1 MHHPNA
7 KPHATSHARRA
18 LLGLA
23 AYLLPAIP
31 AAQSH
36 AQPAAVTDSEPAAKV
51 RIVASHEDLAP
62 GTITWIGI
70 EFDIADKWHIYW
82 PGQNDS
88 GYAPSIEWTLPQGV
102 TAGPL
107 HWPTP
112 KRYVMPGDI
121 LDHTYEGK
129 LILLTPLTISPGFNP
144 VGSSA
149 SEATTIKAEV
159 SWLECEEGCVPREAS
174 LTHTFAL
181 AQSEAPR
188 TSQDNAAIQAQLKA
202 LPIADPAVVAEAIK
216 VSWLDREHATILATN
231 PLASRIAFYPH
242 EDGLSVSSILAT
254 AEAKG
259 QSVKLRV
266 TPSRDK
272 HLQGIVQVWNQEG
285 RSLGAYLLNKPPEK
299 GDAGTIK

>member
-1 MHHPNA
+1 MQH
-7 KPHATSHARRA
+7 KPTNPRATPLARRA

-23 AYLLPAIP
+23 ACLLPTIP
-31 AAQSH
+31 AAHTH

-51 RIVASHEDLAP
+51 RIVASHEGLAP
-62 GTITWIGI
+62 GTTTWIGI

-88 GYAPSIEWTLPQGV
+88 GYAPSIEWTLPEGV

-129 LILLTPLTISPGFNP
+129 LILLTPLTIAPSFHHANTT
-144 VGSSA
+144 
-149 SEATTIKAEV
+149 EAPTIKAEV

-174 LTHTFAL
+174 LTHTL
-181 AQSEAPR
+181 SSDPSEAPR
-188 TSQDNAAIQAQLKA
+188 PSKDNAAIQAQLKA
-202 LPIADPAVVAEAIK
+202 LPIADPAVVSEAIK
-216 VSWLDREHATILATN
+216 VSWHDRENVTILSTN
-231 PLASRIAFYPH
+231 PLAARIAFYPH
-242 EDGLSVSSILAT
+242 ESGLAVSSILAS

-272 HLQGIVQVWNQEG
+272 HLQGIVQVWNDQG
-285 RSLGAYLLNKPPEK
+285 RSLGAYLLDKPPGK
-299 GDAGTIK
+299 DSAGTIK